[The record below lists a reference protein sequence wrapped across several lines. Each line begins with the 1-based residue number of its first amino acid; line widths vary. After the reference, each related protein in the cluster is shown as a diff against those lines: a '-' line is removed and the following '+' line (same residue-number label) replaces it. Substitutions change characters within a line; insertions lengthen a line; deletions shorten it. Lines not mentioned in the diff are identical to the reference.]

1 MRVLICPEGF
11 SGILTA
17 VQAAEAM
24 ASGWRERAPHD
35 DLTLT
40 PLASGGPG
48 FLHVLEKALSC
59 VAVAVT
65 VSDPLGRDVPA
76 QILLVDEGDRRTAYI
91 ESAQSAGIHLLSAAE
106 RNPASTS
113 TYGVG
118 QLVLAALEEG
128 AHRIIVGVGGSAT
141 TDAGAGFLAALGAGD
156 PAGLARGGGSLLDL
170 ADDALSDLPL
180 VLERLAGVEL
190 ILATD
195 HEIPLLGYEGT
206 CATSAAGKGASP
218 ECAQQLEGA
227 LGRFTDVVVRT
238 LPSSLDLLTGLPRR
252 TDREPGAGAGGG
264 LGYAMLVLGA
274 SRQSAAA
281 LVQRAWDFEGLLR
294 RHDLLLTGEG
304 CFDWSSLKSGTVTQV
319 TRAAAERALPT
330 VVLAAEVRVG
340 RRESMAMGA
349 AGVYAVAESPGDILA
364 LAADPVGRLR
374 SKAARIAGTWS
385 PG

>member
-11 SGILTA
+11 PGMLTA

-35 DLTLT
+35 DLTLA

-48 FLHVLEKALSC
+48 FIHVLEEALSC
-59 VAVAVT
+59 VAVAAT
-65 VSDPLGRDVPA
+65 VSDPLGREVPA
-76 QILLVDEGDRRTAYI
+76 QILLVDEGDCRTAYI
-91 ESAQSAGIHLLSAAE
+91 ESAQAAGLHLLSAAE

-118 QLVLAALEEG
+118 QLVLAAVEEG
-128 AHRIIVGVGGSAT
+128 AHRIIVGVGGTAT

-156 PAGLARGGGSLLDL
+156 PTGLARGGSSLLNL
-170 ADDALSDLPL
+170 SDDALSDLPL

-190 ILATD
+190 VLATD
-195 HEIPLLGYEGT
+195 HGIPLLGYEGT
-206 CATSAAGKGASP
+206 CATSAADKGASP
-218 ECAQQLEGA
+218 AGTQQLEAA

-238 LPSSLDLLTGLPRR
+238 LPSTPDLLTGRSRR
-252 TDREPGAGAGGG
+252 IDREPGAGAGGG

-274 SRQSAAA
+274 ARQSAVA

-304 CFDWSSLKSGTVTQV
+304 RFDWSSLASGTVAQV
-319 TRAAAERALPT
+319 TRTAAERALPT
-330 VVLAAEVRVG
+330 VVLAAEVHVG

-349 AGVYAVAESPGDILA
+349 AGVYAVAETSAEILA
-364 LAADPVGRLR
+364 LAADPVGRLQAR
-374 SKAARIAGTWS
+374 AARIAGTWS
-385 PG
+385 PR

>member
-1 MRVLICPEGF
+1 MRVLICPERFAGM
-11 SGILTA
+11 LTA

-35 DLTLT
+35 ELTLT

-59 VAVAVT
+59 VAVALT
-65 VSDPLGRDVPA
+65 VSDPLGREVPA
-76 QILLVDEGDRRTAYI
+76 QILLVDEGDRRTAYV
-91 ESAQSAGIHLLSAAE
+91 ESAQAAGIHLLSAAE

-128 AHRIIVGVGGSAT
+128 ADRIILGVGGTGT
-141 TDAGAGFLAALGAGD
+141 TDAGAGLLAALGAGD
-156 PAGLARGGGSLLDL
+156 PAGLAHGGESLLDL
-170 ADDALSDLPL
+170 TDDALGDLPL

-190 ILATD
+190 VLATD
-195 HEIPLLGYEGT
+195 HDIPLLGYEGT

-218 ECAQQLEGA
+218 ECAQQLEKA
-227 LGRFTDVVVRT
+227 LGRFTDVVARA

-274 SRQSAAA
+274 ARQSAAA
-281 LVQRAWDFEGLLR
+281 LVQRAWDFDGLMR

-304 CFDWSSLKSGTVTQV
+304 CFDWSSLKGGTVAQV
-319 TRAAAERALPT
+319 TRAAAEHALPT
-330 VVLAAEVRVG
+330 VVLAGEVRVG

-349 AGVYAVAESPGDILA
+349 AGVYAVAETSADILA

-374 SKAARIAGTWS
+374 SRAARIARTWS
-385 PG
+385 PS